1 MCGIVGYIGKN
12 ENVPRLLLE
21 GLKRLEYRGYDS
33 AGLAIVNA
41 DGVYCRKVRRHGDR
55 SAIGDLEKKIHER
68 FAPDSVGIAHT
79 RWATHGVPSELNA
92 HPHYDCQKEILVVH
106 NGIIENFSTLKKRL
120 ESSGHKFT
128 SETDT
133 EVLAHLIEENYDD
146 SLEEAVRR
154 ALQEV
159 EGTFGIAVISRRQ
172 PRQMIV
178 AKQGSP
184 LGIGLSDGEYIV
196 ASDAAPIIAHTKQV
210 IYLDDGEMGVL
221 EPGQHRISSLKTNG
235 NIDKKA
241 QQIDW
246 DLAEA
251 EKKGYDHFML
261 KEICE
266 QPESL
271 CNTIRGRVK
280 SDEGIV
286 VLGGIRDYGDRL
298 RDIKNI
304 TVVAC
309 GTAFYAGLTGEYMLE
324 GYGGVSTEVEYASE
338 FRYRSPVLDP
348 KSSVLLAISQS
359 GETADTLAAIRE
371 AKRRGVLALGI
382 VNAVGSTIARETDA
396 GVYNHAGPEIGVA
409 STKAFT
415 SQLAVFAL
423 LSIFL
428 GRQRQ
433 MSETT
438 GKRLAEALQK
448 IPGQVETIITQS
460 EKIKKIAE
468 KYSAFT
474 NFLFLGR
481 KYNFPIAMEG
491 ALKLKEISYIHA
503 EGYGAGE
510 MKHGP
515 LALIDESFPSICIV
529 PDNSVRDKMV
539 SNMKEIQARKGPMIA
554 VASEGD
560 NDIEELA
567 DDTIYIPS
575 TEEMLEPLLT
585 VIPLQLFAYYVAVQL
600 GRDVDKP
607 RNLAK
612 SVTVE

>member
-1 MCGIVGYIGKN
+1 LPLKKK
-12 ENVPRLLLE
+12 LE
-21 GLKRLEYRGYDS
+21 G
-33 AGLAIVNA
+33 
-41 DGVYCRKVRRHGDR
+41 
-55 SAIGDLEKKIHER
+55 
-68 FAPDSVGIAHT
+68 
-79 RWATHGVPSELNA
+79 
-92 HPHYDCQKEILVVH
+92 
-106 NGIIENFSTLKKRL
+106 
-120 ESSGHKFT
+120 SGHKFT

-133 EVLAHLIEENYDD
+133 EVLAHLIEANYAGD
-146 SLEEAVRR
+146 LEAAVRL

-159 EGTFGIAVISRRQ
+159 QGTFGIAVVSRRH
-172 PRQMIV
+172 PGEMIV

-184 LGIGLSDGEYIV
+184 LGIGLGESEYIV

-221 EPGQHRISSLKTNG
+221 RKDGHRISSLKTNG
-235 NIDKKA
+235 KIQKEA
-241 QQIDW
+241 QEIEW
-246 DLAEA
+246 DLDEA
-251 EKKGYDHFML
+251 EKRGYEHFML
-261 KEICE
+261 KEISE

-271 CNTIRGRVK
+271 KNTIRGRVK
-280 SDEGIV
+280 ADEGIA
-286 VLGGIRDYGDRL
+286 VLGGISDHSDRL

-304 TVVAC
+304 TIVAC
-309 GTAFYAGLTGEYMLE
+309 GTAFYAGLVGEYMLE
-324 GYGGVSTEVEYASE
+324 GYGGVRTEVEYASE

-348 KSSVLLAISQS
+348 KRSVLLAVSQS

-382 VNAVGSTIARETDA
+382 VNAVGSTIARDTDA

-409 STKAFT
+409 STKAFS

-433 MSETT
+433 MSEVT
-438 GKRLAEALQK
+438 GQRLTKALQQ
-448 IPGQVETIITQS
+448 IPDQVEKIVAQS
-460 EKIKKIAE
+460 DNIKKVAE
-468 KYSAFT
+468 KYSEFD

-515 LALIDESFPSICIV
+515 LALIDEKFPSICVV
-529 PDNSVRDKMV
+529 PDNSVRDKMI
-539 SNMKEIQARKGPMIA
+539 SNMKELQARRGPIIA
-554 VASEGD
+554 IASEGD
-560 NDIEELA
+560 QEIADLV
-567 DDTIYIPS
+567 DDTIFIPR

-585 VIPLQLFAYYVAVQL
+585 VIPLQLFAYHMAVLL
-600 GRDVDKP
+600 GKDVDKP